1 MPIIRANS
9 LNVEL
14 SDSGTGPTV
23 VLIHSSVSGNRQWRS
38 LTAVLAPNFR
48 VLAVNLRG
56 YGETTRFAGTRTQTL
71 DDQVAVVSAACN
83 LAKGP
88 IRLVDLRRGEPTLVL
103 RTPGRGRAHGIRG
116 TPGSRQ
122 SSHRA
127 VPALT

>member
-56 YGETTRFAGTRTQTL
+56 YGETTRFAGR
-71 DDQVAVVSAACN
+71 
-83 LAKGP
+83 
-88 IRLVDLRRGEPTLVL
+88 EPKHSTIKS
-103 RTPGRGRAHGIRG
+103 P
-116 TPGSRQ
+116 S
-122 SSHRA
+122 
-127 VPALT
+127 